1 MVADA
6 VGASPSPASAA
17 ATHASTSGPP
27 WVSGKSRLSP
37 ANPSAQRAQDSAPA
51 LAGPRSSSSKMALR
65 KRSAD
70 CASRPTA
77 SASTV
82 PGERVTSASIA
93 RTLNCRS
100 WLSVSA
106 RSASRS
112 SSGGAWLAAS
122 NATAITGS

>member
-1 MVADA
+1 
-6 VGASPSPASAA
+6 
-17 ATHASTSGPP
+17 
-27 WVSGKSRLSP
+27 
-37 ANPSAQRAQDSAPA
+37 
-51 LAGPRSSSSKMALR
+51 MALR

-70 CASRPTA
+70 CASSPPV

-106 RSASRS
+106 RSATS
-112 SSGGAWLAAS
+112 SSRAGAWLAAS
-122 NATAITGS
+122 KATAITGS